1 MLSWYHPSFTGVTTE
16 PSVLLPARLLSYQ
29 SKKNW
34 VLFFERSGGRV
45 VSNGARYQNWDPGG
59 ENTVTDPL
67 ILTGTLRFELHSS
80 ARGLRVS
87 MLLVIQ
93 TRRHKIDLPFAIR
106 FFLYGNSNILSLLN
120 ASSL

>member
-1 MLSWYHPSFTGVTTE
+1 
-16 PSVLLPARLLSYQ
+16 LLPARLLSYQ

-67 ILTGTLRFELHSS
+67 ILTGIYALSCIRQLVDCALVCYLSFRLGDTRLTCRLQFGSS
-80 ARGLRVS
+80 CMA
-87 MLLVIQ
+87 IQ
-93 TRRHKIDLPFAIR
+93 TSFPFWMLPH
-106 FFLYGNSNILSLLN
+106 Y
-120 ASSL
+120 